1 MNWLSNVQSLGYFI
15 PELWLSVGCLVV
27 LMIPLFSKQSSA
39 RLAGYATVF
48 VLVVAGLMVLT
59 WDTLGTET
67 GLFFGMIALDGISKF
82 FKLFFVL
89 STLVVV
95 LMIQSGKEVSDSRK
109 PEFYAILIGV
119 LLGMFLAASATDLLM
134 LYLSIE
140 LLSLGSYVLAGFSR
154 DATRANEAAIK
165 YIIFGGLSTG
175 AMLFGMTY
183 LYGLTGSTSLIV
195 IRETL
200 QAGASSPLVFFVSF
214 LLVMVGMG
222 YKIASVPFH
231 FWAPDVYQGAPSAV
245 TAFLSVASKGAGF
258 AAFIRIFYTSFLA
271 VDGEGIWTPV
281 VDLDWTV
288 FLAILAMVSMT
299 FGNFGAFW
307 QNNVKRMFAYSSI
320 AHAGYIL
327 VGAIALTTS
336 GLQSILFYLLAY
348 LFTNLAAFTVIVVMA
363 DRNGIE
369 EIDGYNDLGRR
380 APWMALCMG
389 VALFSLVGVPPDGG
403 FHREVVPICSRDEH
417 GEPMVCGGCC
427 RRPPQFGRVG
437 LLLLPNL
444 QSDVPGQEHRETV
457 PGRDRP
463 PHDRSPLRHGDPDH
477 RHHPLRRPG
486 LRLDWPPYADFPA
499 LRDLRNSTEL
509 NPQPVR
515 LPTPFPSP
523 CRAGNPPTSR
533 MNGDMYERTTESA
546 GFKKG
551 LPPAR
556 FSDRLG
562 NKRRL
567 SRSRSCGKGPGQ
579 PSSGGGQ
586 ALGASLR

>member
-1 MNWLSNVQSLGYFI
+1 
-15 PELWLSVGCLVV
+15 
-27 LMIPLFSKQSSA
+27 
-39 RLAGYATVF
+39 
-48 VLVVAGLMVLT
+48 
-59 WDTLGTET
+59 
-67 GLFFGMIALDGISKF
+67 
-82 FKLFFVL
+82 
-89 STLVVV
+89 
-95 LMIQSGKEVSDSRK
+95 
-109 PEFYAILIGV
+109 
-119 LLGMFLAASATDLLM
+119 MFLAASATDLLM

-154 DATRANEAAIK
+154 YENRANEAAIK

-183 LYGLTGSTSLIV
+183 LYGLTGSTSLIA

-214 LLVMVGMG
+214 LLIMVGMG

-258 AAFIRIFYTSFLA
+258 AAFIRIFYTSFLS
-271 VDGEGIWTPV
+271 VDANGVWSPV

-327 VGAIALTTS
+327 VGAIALTTA

-389 VALFSLVGVPPDGG
+389 VALFSLVGVPPMAG
-403 FHREVVPICSRDEH
+403 FIGKWFLFAAAMSTENPWCVAAVV
-417 GEPMVCGGCC
+417 
-427 RRPPQFGRVG
+427 VG
-437 LLLLPNL
+437 LLNSVVSVFYYFRIFKAMYL
-444 QSDVPGQEHRETV
+444 VK
-457 PGRDRP
+457 
-463 PHDRSPLRHGDPDH
+463 
-477 RHHPLRRPG
+477 
-486 LRLDWPPYADFPA
+486 
-499 LRDLRNSTEL
+499 STE
-509 NPQPVR
+509 
-515 LPTPFPSP
+515 
-523 CRAGNPPTSR
+523 NPPPVAIDPIMT
-533 MNGDMYERTTESA
+533 GV
-546 GFKKG
+546 
-551 LPPAR
+551 
-556 FSDRLG
+556 
-562 NKRRL
+562 L
-567 SRSRSCGKGPGQ
+567 SVMAVPIIVITLF
-579 PSSGGGQ
+579 GGQ
-586 ALGASLR
+586 VYDWTGRLTQIFLR